1 MKLIRKMVSAIILF
15 TLTFSVFYPMGHVH
29 AEEDFAMDVKQK
41 AGLDFFFCNAEN
53 IDSEVYGGAYFDE
66 NGNLVM
72 LYTNYD
78 PNVKSVG
85 DSVISEAQ
93 NRDFVDIKRVI
104 FSYMELKNYLN
115 ILIEEL
121 DFSKTRVDA
130 LDIDII
136 NNKVQI
142 FIEKLDNE
150 KVKTISSIVPIEAI
164 DFVEGEVINIEDEIT
179 EDYTLTSN
187 CYSANAKAATITLTP
202 GQKICYG
209 KYSAS
214 LFLPGVQWLK
224 DSYEYEQGF
233 LTAGHISASEGDAIY
248 DADNNLIGTVAR
260 KLQTNTTDV
269 ALIKGNPDYN
279 YQNGLLN
286 GEYPLTMYAL
296 KEDYGIPV
304 NTKLTVYSYLG
315 NKTGLLVSNNYTYV
329 NADKNIVWGNMIRT
343 TISTSDGYSGA
354 PVAIDDSSYTDNKV
368 IVGYHKGRA
377 IVDNKVYAFHGN
389 LYYVIQEI
397 PDLKFVK

>member
-1 MKLIRKMVSAIILF
+1 M
-15 TLTFSVFYPMGHVH
+15 
-29 AEEDFAMDVKQK
+29 
-41 AGLDFFFCNAEN
+41 
-53 IDSEVYGGAYFDE
+53 
-66 NGNLVM
+66 
-72 LYTNYD
+72 
-78 PNVKSVG
+78 
-85 DSVISEAQ
+85 
-93 NRDFVDIKRVI
+93 
-104 FSYMELKNYLN
+104 
-115 ILIEEL
+115 
-121 DFSKTRVDA
+121 
-130 LDIDII
+130 
-136 NNKVQI
+136 
-142 FIEKLDNE
+142 
-150 KVKTISSIVPIEAI
+150 
-164 DFVEGEVINIEDEIT
+164 EGEVINIEDEIT